1 MGDSSSDS
9 GIRLC
14 WSHLNELRLTHI
26 WFTLSLECLCVP
38 VCVCVCVCAGVHA
51 RVCVRVCVHAC
62 VCVVPRCKLLFG
74 EKMN

>member
-14 WSHLNELRLTHI
+14 WSHLNELRLAHI
-26 WFTLSLECLCVP
+26 WFTLASSACVCL
-38 VCVCVCVCAGVHA
+38 CVCVCVGVGVHA
-51 RVCVRVCVHAC
+51 RVCVRVCAHAC
-62 VCVVPRCKLLFG
+62 VYVVPRCKLLFG